1 VLLAASASIGAALE
15 PGREAP
21 PLTPRDIK
29 GRVLAVPHPGHV
41 MLLSFASQ
49 STGNAAGEIMR
60 AIRLEHPELEIL
72 SFIDLSS
79 FPGFARGIVR
89 GRIEKR
95 HDEAVASTR
104 AAFARAGK
112 TAPDDLDARIHIVPD
127 FDAESCQAYGASD
140 PGNQPVIV
148 LIGADGRVV
157 ATFAGAPSLDE
168 VKAAVARE
176 TRFEPPR

>member
-1 VLLAASASIGAALE
+1 VLLAASSTFGAALV
-15 PGREAP
+15 PGDEAP

-29 GRVLAVPHPGHV
+29 GRALAVPHPGHA

-49 STGNAAGEIMR
+49 STGSAAGEITR

-95 HDEAVASTR
+95 HEEAVVDTK
-104 AAFARAGK
+104 AAFAKAGK
-112 TAPDDLDARIHIVPD
+112 TAPADLDAQIHIVPD
-127 FDAESCQAYGASD
+127 FDAESCKAYGASD
-140 PGNQPVIV
+140 PGDQPVIV
-148 LIGADGRVV
+148 LIGADGRIE
-157 ATFAGAPSLDE
+157 ATFTKPPSLDE
-168 VKAAVARE
+168 LKAAVARE
-176 TRFEPPR
+176 TGSGPPR